1 MSQLIIGTAG
11 HIDHGKTA
19 LVNAL
24 TGVDTD
30 SLKEEKERGLTIDLG
45 FAHLGELATIIDV
58 PGHEKFIRN
67 MVAGVSTID
76 LVLFVVAADDG
87 VMPQTREHLDILNLL
102 RVRHGIIV
110 ITKIDLVDEE
120 WLALVTEDVRDL
132 VRDSFLENA
141 PIDAVSTISN
151 AGIPELKARVEEMA
165 QEMKQREED
174 GLFWMPVDRAF
185 TMKGFGTVVTGTVLA
200 GALRVGESVELL
212 PPQRL
217 IRVRGLQSHGRT
229 VECVSAGDR
238 AAINLQSIE
247 KDQVGRGQVVA
258 APNYFSSSKRFDARL
273 NLLKSASR
281 PLRTRSRVRV
291 HFGTMEVMARV
302 SIVKE
307 SQVEPGEHAFVQLH
321 LEQPAV
327 ARRLDPFVIRQY
339 SPTITIGGGVILNA
353 NAPRR
358 RLSDPETLN
367 ELQALDKED
376 PAEALENVLLASGSR
391 LFTLEQLISE
401 IAAAPEFVK
410 ETVAAWQ
417 ENGKAVV
424 LKKGG
429 KAAVIHR
436 LNFEKVQAAFLDAIA
451 AFHNAHPTR
460 PGVSKVELR
469 MPAKS
474 KIAPELLDLI
484 IPALKQQGLIKER
497 SGLLSL
503 TEYKIELSQKLLTL
517 KAQIAELL
525 ERERFTTSS
534 PAEMAMRFSVKPE
547 TLAEVLGVMMAS
559 HEVVRAEGDIYFHPQ
574 AVAEVREKLVAFLQL
589 HGEISISQFKD
600 LLGGA
605 SRKYAMPLINHFDS
619 LRVTQREGDV
629 RVLASG

>member
-1 MSQLIIGTAG
+1 
-11 HIDHGKTA
+11 
-19 LVNAL
+19 
-24 TGVDTD
+24 
-30 SLKEEKERGLTIDLG
+30 
-45 FAHLGELATIIDV
+45 
-58 PGHEKFIRN
+58 
-67 MVAGVSTID
+67 
-76 LVLFVVAADDG
+76 
-87 VMPQTREHLDILNLL
+87 
-102 RVRHGIIV
+102 
-110 ITKIDLVDEE
+110 
-120 WLALVTEDVRDL
+120 
-132 VRDSFLENA
+132 
-141 PIDAVSTISN
+141 
-151 AGIPELKARVEEMA
+151 
-165 QEMKQREED
+165 
-174 GLFWMPVDRAF
+174 
-185 TMKGFGTVVTGTVLA
+185 
-200 GALRVGESVELL
+200 
-212 PPQRL
+212 
-217 IRVRGLQSHGRT
+217 
-229 VECVSAGDR
+229 
-238 AAINLQSIE
+238 
-247 KDQVGRGQVVA
+247 
-258 APNYFSSSKRFDARL
+258 
-273 NLLKSASR
+273 SR
-281 PLRTRSRVRV
+281 R
-291 HFGTMEVMARV
+291 
-302 SIVKE
+302 
-307 SQVEPGEHAFVQLH
+307 
-321 LEQPAV
+321 
-327 ARRLDPFVIRQY
+327 
-339 SPTITIGGGVILNA
+339 
-353 NAPRR
+353 
-358 RLSDPETLN
+358 
-367 ELQALDKED
+367 
-376 PAEALENVLLASGSR
+376 
-391 LFTLEQLISE
+391 FTLEQLISE

-436 LNFEKVQAAFLDAIA
+436 LNFEKVQAEFLDAIA

-469 MPAKS
+469 MPAKG

-574 AVAEVREKLVAFLQL
+574 AVAEVRDKLVAFLQQ